1 MIVAEK
7 ENLTP
12 VKVLINNTEIQL
24 ALLEDHKGNMF
35 VSATSSQPQGI
46 VYFATTPSSLCRF
59 LESDI
64 PLQTLLDKS
73 PSIFVEIN
81 NNSKKVL
88 YSTRDLQVK
97 LKCGEQTISQL
108 TGNSPVEV
116 WKGMSSE

>member
-24 ALLEDHKGNMF
+24 ELWEDHKGNIF
-35 VSATSSQPQGI
+35 VSATSSHPEGI
-46 VYFATTPSSLCRF
+46 VYFATTPSSLCQF
-59 LESDI
+59 FESSI
-64 PLQTLLDKS
+64 LLQTLLDKS

-88 YSTRDLQVK
+88 YSTRDLHVK
-97 LKCGEQTISQL
+97 LKCGEQTINQL
-108 TGNSPVEV
+108 TKNCPVEV
-116 WKGMSSE
+116 WKGVSSE

>member
-24 ALLEDHKGNMF
+24 SLLEDRKGNIF
-35 VSATSSQPQGI
+35 VSATSSQPEGI
-46 VYFATTPSSLCRF
+46 VYFATTPSSLCQF
-59 LESDI
+59 FESSM

-73 PSIFVEIN
+73 PSMFVEIN

-88 YSTRDLQVK
+88 YSTKDLQVQ
-97 LKCGEQTISQL
+97 LKCGEQTINQL
-108 TGNSPVEV
+108 IGNCPVEV
-116 WKGMSSE
+116 WKGISSE

>member
-7 ENLTP
+7 EDLTP

-24 ALLEDHKGNMF
+24 TLLEDRKGNIF
-35 VSATSSQPQGI
+35 VSATSSQPEGI
-46 VYFATTPSSLCRF
+46 VYFATTPSSLCLF
-59 LESDI
+59 FESCM

-97 LKCGEQTISQL
+97 LKCGEQTINQL
-108 TGNSPVEV
+108 TGNCPVEI
-116 WKGMSSE
+116 WKGISNE

>member
-7 ENLTP
+7 ENLSP

-35 VSATSSQPQGI
+35 VSATSCQPQGI

-88 YSTRDLQVK
+88 YSTRDLHVK

-116 WKGMSSE
+116 WKGISSE